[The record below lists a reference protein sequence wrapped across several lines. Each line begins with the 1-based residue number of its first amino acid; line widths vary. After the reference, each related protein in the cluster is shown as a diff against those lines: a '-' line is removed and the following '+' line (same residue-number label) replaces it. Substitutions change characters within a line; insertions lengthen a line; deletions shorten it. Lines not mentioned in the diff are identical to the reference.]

1 MKRRQF
7 LTTTA
12 LATTGMPWAFA
23 QNAAWPQKPIKLIV
37 PYIAGSAPDML
48 ARAMAERLGPALGQA
63 MVIDNRPGASG
74 NIGFDAVAK
83 APADGY
89 TLGLATSSLGI
100 NPFLFRKVPFEVPQE
115 FSLLNLTYGM
125 SHALIVNADAPIKT
139 VGELIRKLKAEPGKY
154 NYSSGG
160 SGTGAHLCAELFK
173 SMAGVEAM
181 HVPYKG
187 APEIITSV
195 LGGDILFGFPTLATA
210 IPLAKSGKL
219 RILGVSSEKRNPA
232 LPEVAAIS
240 ETVPEFDVVSWFGLV
255 GPARMPPEVV
265 RRIDQEMARIT
276 GDSVFKSSMQS
287 KGTDVIGLNNL
298 AFNAFFK
305 KDMQR
310 WKRAV
315 EASGAQVD

>member
-7 LTTTA
+7 LTATA
-12 LATTGMPWAFA
+12 LATTGVPWALA

-63 MVIDNRPGASG
+63 MVIDNRPGAGG
-74 NIGFDAVAK
+74 NIGFDAIAK

-100 NPFLFRKVPFEVPQE
+100 NPFLFRKVPFEVPQD

-125 SHALIVNADAPIKT
+125 SHALIVNADSPIKT
-139 VGELIRKLKAEPGKY
+139 VGELIRKLKAEPGKH

-195 LGGDILFGFPTLATA
+195 MGGDILFGFPTLATV

-219 RILGVSSEKRNPA
+219 RVLGVTSEKRNPA
-232 LPEVAAIS
+232 LPEVPAIS
-240 ETVPEFDVVSWFGLV
+240 EMVPEFDVVSWFGLV
-255 GPARMPPEVV
+255 GPVRIPPEVV

-276 GDSVFKSSMQS
+276 SDNVFKSNMQS
-287 KGTDVIGLNNL
+287 KGADVIGLNNP